1 MGVRELREAF
11 QEVVGPEAT
20 CVKAFMD
27 TIAGGSQVLIFSGLF
42 PDNSGWVIQSEPV
55 PPSGDLT
62 AASRQTAR
70 ELLNRDRVTT

>member
-42 PDNSGWVIQSEPV
+42 ADGSGWVIQSEPV
-55 PPSGDLT
+55 PPSGDLI
-62 AASRQTAR
+62 ASARQTAR
-70 ELLNRDRVTT
+70 NLMER